1 MPAIASL
8 EDLQRVQDE
17 LKALK
22 MKSPEDYEEFAK
34 LFRKNRVIGFKN
46 IVKMLIGEADP
57 EKLKGLK

>member
-8 EDLQRVQDE
+8 EDLQRVQNE
-17 LKALK
+17 LEALK
-22 MKSPEDYEEFAK
+22 MKSPEDYEDFAK
-34 LFRKNRVIGFKN
+34 FFRKNRNIGFKN